1 MSIAIGIIVGVVVGV
16 LIVGVILVSWFN
28 NFKG

>member
-1 MSIAIGIIVGVVVGV
+1 MSIAIGIVIGIVAGI